1 MSNIVKQNL
10 VIIFEYIIFIVFPRY
25 FINLNHRT
33 MISNILNGK
42 LTSQQ
47 QKKKLVSLENYYMH
61 LKPYF
66 KLKKGAKTA
75 KAESALVSK
84 RTKSANAKDAFNSI
98 EQNQILYA
106 KIMTERLLNV

>member
-10 VIIFEYIIFIVFPRY
+10 VIIFEFIIFIVFPRY
-25 FINLNHRT
+25 FINLNHHT

-42 LTSQQ
+42 LTSHY

-66 KLKKGAKTA
+66 KLKKSAKTA